1 MPSVKRRRAIRQCL
15 VCHANVLDFPPP
27 EGHGDFKQRVNMTM
41 TKLCLT
47 HRGRVRGA
55 FFCALIK
62 CTTNL
67 FSNNQLT
74 EFPWLV
80 TQRPKEHTGMS
91 PRKGFK
97 CPFQCLS
104 FFPALIS
111 FISLGKWLNFAED
124 QLGWAQWAHSHIIK
138 SELGLNA
145 IISAECMSFSGSS
158 INSSWNGLQSHLLSW
173 LPSTVQNLCIL
184 CMLAAHIHQVS
195 ATKDVLS
202 KHFVEWLHK
211 SDPEFRKI
219 SLGFGE

>member
-1 MPSVKRRRAIRQCL
+1 MPSVERRRAIRQCL

-47 HRGRVRGA
+47 HWGRVRGA

-62 CTTNL
+62 YTTNL

-158 INSSWNGLQSHLLSW
+158 VAGMVCNLISSADY
-173 LPSTVQNLCIL
+173 LPQCRIFAFFACWQPTFIKCLPQRMCSVNICGVT
-184 CMLAAHIHQVS
+184 
-195 ATKDVLS
+195 T
-202 KHFVEWLHK
+202 
-211 SDPEFRKI
+211 
-219 SLGFGE
+219 